1 MWTNYPVKFS
11 FPSRTRSVK
20 IKSSY
25 RNGYHIKFCKE
36 FQEFKSNVSILSVK
50 YELLPSIDIE
60 VSTKM
65 VISKVLELFVKS
77 RNNCANDEAKSVV
90 RVIPN

>member
-20 IKSSY
+20 IKSSS
-25 RNGYHIKFCKE
+25 RNGYHIKFYEE

-77 RNNCANDEAKSVV
+77 RNNCANGEAKSVV

>member
-1 MWTNYPVKFS
+1 MWTNYLVKFS
-11 FPSRTRSVK
+11 FPLRTRSVK

-25 RNGYHIKFCKE
+25 RNGYHIKFYKE

-50 YELLPSIDIE
+50 YELFPSIDIE

-77 RNNCANDEAKSVV
+77 RNNCAKGEAKSVV